1 MKWRQKN
8 PFYLFFYQVLPIYY
22 HLKVI
27 HAEEEIPLKEKF
39 DSINYLVTDQAVV

>member
-8 PFYLFFYQVLPIYY
+8 PFYLFFYQVLLIYY

-27 HAEEEIPLKEKF
+27 HAEEEIPLKRKF
-39 DSINYLVTDQAVV
+39 VRINYIVTDQTVE

>member
-27 HAEEEIPLKEKF
+27 HAEEEIPLEGKF
-39 DSINYLVTDQAVV
+39 VRINYIVTDQDVV

>member
-8 PFYLFFYQVLPIYY
+8 PFNLFFYQVLPIYY

-27 HAEEEIPLKEKF
+27 HAEEEIPLKGKF
-39 DSINYLVTDQAVV
+39 VRINYVITDQAMV

>member
-8 PFYLFFYQVLPIYY
+8 PFYLSFYLVLPIYY

-27 HAEEEIPLKEKF
+27 HAEEEIPLKGKF
-39 DSINYLVTDQAVV
+39 VRINYIVTDQAMV